1 MIPRLRLVSAS
12 ALALLLATSLA
23 YPLRGRALQR
33 TPAGSPKLVV
43 ILVADQMRTD
53 YLERYTEKFTGGLRR
68 LMRDGAWFQRAA
80 YPYLNTI
87 TCAGHTT
94 IGTGTFPYRHGMMLN
109 AWFDRKTRK
118 STECTE
124 DLEAREVSYGGLTGV
139 GDSGRRILAPTLADR
154 IREQQRG
161 RVVTL
166 SLKARSAI
174 GLAGH
179 GGDVVLWFDSR
190 GAWTTSSAFTKK
202 PIPFLQQFIERNPIA
217 SAYGQTWD
225 RLLEPSAYQNKD
237 DNPAERAP
245 AGWTRTFPHVIGSRS
260 GKPDTEFYG
269 HWMRSPLSDAY
280 MGKMAAAAIDAMKL
294 GKGSQVDFLGIS
306 FSALDLV
313 GHAFGPNS
321 HEVQDNL
328 ARLDGTIGELLTHL
342 DASVGAGNYVVGFSS
357 DHGVG
362 QIPEEVGAG
371 GRQASAETMA
381 AIDAALRPFLGPGK
395 YVAHSAYTDIY
406 LQNAALERMKKEP
419 AVTTAVLD
427 ALRAL
432 PGIAQAYTAQEI
444 AAPGTRSSSDP
455 IKRAAAMNYFPGR
468 SGDLIIVPREHWL
481 LSTSATTHGTLYPYD
496 QRVPVI
502 LYGSGVTKGRYD
514 GEATPADIAPSLAA
528 LVNIR
533 FQTSDGRPRNEAFA
547 PPVSTRA
554 PVR

>member
-1 MIPRLRLVSAS
+1 MMIPRGQLVSAS
-12 ALALLLATSLA
+12 ALALLLASSVA
-23 YPLRGRALQR
+23 YPARGAAPQR
-33 TPAGSPKLVV
+33 TPAASPKLVV

-53 YLERYTEKFTGGLRR
+53 YLERYSAKFTGGLRR
-68 LMRDGAWFQRAA
+68 LIRDGAWFQRAA

-87 TCAGHTT
+87 TCAGHST
-94 IGTGTFPYRHGMMLN
+94 IGTGTLPYHHGMILN

-124 DLEAREVSYGGLTGV
+124 DLTTHEVSYGGLAGL
-139 GDSGRRILAPTLADR
+139 GDSGRRMLAPTLADR
-154 IREQQRG
+154 IREQHRG

-179 GGDVVLWFDSR
+179 GGNVVLWFDTR
-190 GAWTTSSAFTKK
+190 GAWTTSSAFTKE
-202 PIPFLQQFIERNPIA
+202 PLPFLQRFIDGNPVA
-217 SAYGQTWD
+217 SAYGQQWN
-225 RLLEPSAYQNKD
+225 RLFEPSAYQNMD

-245 AGWTRTFPHVIGSRS
+245 TGWTRTFPHVIGSKS

-269 HWMRSPLSDAY
+269 HWMRSPFSDEY
-280 MGKMAAAAIDAMKL
+280 LGKMAAATVDTMGL
-294 GKGSQVDFLGIS
+294 GKRPRVDFLGVS

-321 HEVQDNL
+321 HEVQDVL
-328 ARLDGTIGELLTHL
+328 ARLDVTIGKLLDHL

-362 QIPEEVGAG
+362 QIPEETGTG
-371 GRQASAETMA
+371 GRQTSAETTA

-395 YVAHSAYTDIY
+395 YVANSAYTDIY
-406 LQNAALERMKKEP
+406 LQDTALERMKKEP
-419 AVTTAVLD
+419 AVTAAVLN

-455 IKRAAAMNYFPGR
+455 IKRAAALNYFKDR
-468 SGDLIIVPREHWL
+468 SGDLIIVPRERWIL
-481 LSTSATTHGTLYPYD
+481 TTSATTHGTLYPYD

-502 LYGSGVTKGRYD
+502 LYGPGVKKGVYKGD
-514 GEATPADIAPSLAA
+514 ATPADIAPSLATLA
-528 LVNIR
+528 NIR
-533 FQTSDGRPRNEAFA
+533 FRTSDGRARTEAFA
-547 PPVSTRA
+547 SPALTTVK
-554 PVR
+554 

>member
-1 MIPRLRLVSAS
+1 MIPRSRLMSAS
-12 ALALLLATSLA
+12 ALALILATSLA
-23 YPLRGRALQR
+23 YPARGSALQR
-33 TPAGSPKLVV
+33 TPTGSPKLVV

-53 YLERYTEKFTGGLRR
+53 YLERYAGKFTGGLRR
-68 LMRDGAWFQRAA
+68 LIQDGAWFQRAA
-80 YPYLNTI
+80 YPYLNTV

-94 IGTGTFPYRHGMMLN
+94 IGTGTFPYKHGMMLN

-124 DLEAREVSYGGLTGV
+124 DVATQEVSYGGLTGV

-179 GGDVVLWFDSR
+179 GGDVVMWFDTR

-202 PIPFLQQFIERNPIA
+202 PMPFLQQFIKENPVT
-217 SAYGQTWD
+217 SAYGHQWD
-225 RLLEPSAYQNKD
+225 RLFEPSAYQNPD
-237 DNPAERAP
+237 DNSAERAP
-245 AGWTRTFPHVIGSRS
+245 TGWTRTFPHVIGSKS

-269 HWMRSPLSDAY
+269 HWMRSPLSDEY
-280 MGKMAAAAIDAMKL
+280 LGKMAAATVDTLDL
-294 GKGSQVDFLGIS
+294 GQGPRVDFLGVS

-321 HEVQDNL
+321 HEVQDIL
-328 ARLDGTIGELLTHL
+328 ARLDVTIGKLLDHL
-342 DASVGAGNYVVGFSS
+342 DASVGAGNYVVGLSS

-362 QIPEEVGAG
+362 QIPEEAGRG
-371 GRQASAETMA
+371 GRQASAETVA

-419 AVTTAVLD
+419 AVTAAVLD
-427 ALRAL
+427 ALRGL
-432 PGIAQAYTAQEI
+432 PGIVQAYTAQEI
-444 AAPGTRSSSDP
+444 TAPGTRSSSDP
-455 IKRAAAMNYFPGR
+455 IKRAAAMNYSPGR

-502 LYGSGVTKGRYD
+502 LYGAGVKKGLYD

-528 LVNIR
+528 LANIR
-533 FQTSDGRPRNEAFA
+533 FQTSDGHVRTEAFTR
-547 PPVSTRA
+547 PVSTT
-554 PVR
+554 VK